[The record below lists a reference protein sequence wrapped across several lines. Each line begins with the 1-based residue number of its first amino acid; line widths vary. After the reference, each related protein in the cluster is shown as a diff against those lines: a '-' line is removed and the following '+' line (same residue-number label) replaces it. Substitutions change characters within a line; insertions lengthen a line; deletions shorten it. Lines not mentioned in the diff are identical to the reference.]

1 MSEWVTAYPGTSA
14 ALEHLDGIP
23 WHRAEVPPWDHQC
36 LAQTRG
42 VSDGD
47 RVYRCPCGAV
57 ALHDT
62 SYWSEV
68 NRTRT
73 GRGEQ
78 PPRRRW
84 WRRAPAR

>member
-14 ALEHLDGIP
+14 EL
-23 WHRAEVPPWDHQC
+23 PPWDHQC
-36 LAQTRG
+36 RAQTRG
-42 VSDGD
+42 VNDGD
-47 RVYRCPCGAV
+47 RVYRCPCGAI
-57 ALHDT
+57 ALYDT
-62 SYWSEV
+62 SYWSYV